1 MTATITLTTDFGTRD
16 SYVAQL
22 KGVLLQ
28 LGPAALRIVD
38 LSHEIGAQNVREAAF
53 FLRCAVPRFAPGT
66 VHLAIVDPGVGSARR
81 ALVAEARGQYL
92 IGPDNGIFG
101 WLLDAGAHVHAL
113 TATPQSAP
121 GGSVSSTFHGRD
133 VFAPAA
139 ARLARGEALAVF
151 GPRVVDPVRLAWPQ
165 PVRSGART
173 SGEVVHVD
181 RFGNLISNIER
192 DALPAGPS
200 WVSLGA
206 EPIGPLRDHYA
217 EVGQGALLAL
227 IGSEGLLE
235 VAVRDGSA
243 AVVMGVGVGAKVEV
257 ETKSPAG
264 T

>member
-28 LGPAALRIVD
+28 HGPAALRIVD

-66 VHLAIVDPGVGSARR
+66 IHLAIIDPGVGSARR
-81 ALVAEARGQYL
+81 GLVAEAHGQYL
-92 IGPDNGIFG
+92 VGPDNGIFG
-101 WLLDAGAHVHAL
+101 WLLDAGAQVHAL
-113 TATPQSAP
+113 SASP
-121 GGSVSSTFHGRD
+121 RPARGGSVSSTFHVRD

-139 ARLARGEALAVF
+139 ARLACGEPLTAF

-165 PVRSGART
+165 PVRSDART

-181 RFGNLISNIER
+181 RFGNLITNIER
-192 DALPAGPS
+192 AALPAGRS
-200 WVSLGA
+200 WVSLSG

-235 VAVRDGSA
+235 VAVRDGAA
-243 AVVMGVGVGAKVEV
+243 AVVTAAGVGARVEV